1 MIDITSGFSVS
12 DLRETLSFARTP
24 LRILLI
30 LIISWIALRA
40 SGRLLRVF
48 RGFLMER
55 ANDQLEELKRIE
67 TLNQVFRYLISTIIW
82 VVTGMLILSELG
94 ISIAPVLAA
103 AGVLGIA
110 IGFGAQSLVKDFFSG
125 FFILLENQ
133 VRQGDVV
140 EVGGKDGLV
149 QEVTLRYIRLQDY
162 EGNIH
167 FIPNGNITTV
177 TNKSRE
183 FAYAVIDLKISYKAD
198 IDQVLKLMKEVGD
211 ALREDKEVGS
221 KILDDI
227 EIAGVDDLTD
237 SAVVVKCRFRVQ
249 PLEQW
254 TIRREFQRKIKQAFD
269 KHDISLAYPR
279 LTIAQADQ
287 KAIPSVPAKA
297 KAATRSRQTKQA

>member
-1 MIDITSGFSVS
+1 MTQLILGFNYA
-12 DLRETLSFARTP
+12 DFREILSFSRTP

-30 LIISWIALRA
+30 IVIAWIAYRL
-40 SGRLLRVF
+40 SGKLLRLF
-48 RGFLMER
+48 KGFLLER
-55 ANDQLEELKRIE
+55 SSDHLEELKRIE
-67 TLNQVFRYLISTIIW
+67 TLSTVFRYLFSIIIT

-133 VRQGDVV
+133 VREGDVV
-140 EVGGKDGLV
+140 ELGGKDGLV

-183 FAYAVIDLKISYKAD
+183 FAYAVIDLKVSYKEK
-198 IDQVLKLMKEVGD
+198 IDKVLELMKEVGD
-211 ALREDKEVGS
+211 QLGEDKVFGS
-221 KILDDI
+221 KILDEI
-227 EIAGVDDLTD
+227 EIAGVDDLTE
-237 SAVVVKCRFRVQ
+237 SAVVIKCRFKVL

-254 TIRREFQRKIKQAFD
+254 NVRREFQLRIKQAFD
-269 KHDISLAYPR
+269 EHHISLAYPR
-279 LTIAQADQ
+279 LTIAQAEVKSAQHMPD
-287 KAIPSVPAKA
+287 KAEAN
-297 KAATRSRQTKQA
+297 TRTNA

>member
-1 MIDITSGFSVS
+1 VI
-12 DLRETLSFARTP
+12 A
-24 LRILLI
+24 
-30 LIISWIALRA
+30 WIAYRL
-40 SGRLLRVF
+40 SGKLLRLF
-48 RGFLMER
+48 KGFLLER
-55 ANDQLEELKRIE
+55 SSDHLEELKRIE
-67 TLNQVFRYLISTIIW
+67 TLSQVFRYLFSIIIT

-140 EVGGKDGLV
+140 ELGGKDGLV

-183 FAYAVIDLKISYKAD
+183 FAYAVIDLKVSYKEK
-198 IDQVLKLMKEVGD
+198 IDKVLELMKKVGD
-211 ALREDKEVGS
+211 QLSEDEIFGS
-221 KILDDI
+221 KIMDEI
-227 EIAGVDDLTD
+227 EIAGVDDLTE
-237 SAVVVKCRFRVQ
+237 SAVVIKCRFKVR

-254 TIRREFQRKIKQAFD
+254 NVKREFQFRIKQAFD
-269 KHDISLAYPR
+269 EHHISLAYPR
-279 LTIAQADQ
+279 LVIAEAEVKPDRH
-287 KAIPSVPAKA
+287 VPDNAGSEPRA
-297 KAATRSRQTKQA
+297 NA

>member
-1 MIDITSGFSVS
+1 MTNLLPGLSMADIHEI
-12 DLRETLSFARTP
+12 LNLSRTP
-24 LRILLI
+24 IHIILILLI
-30 LIISWIALRA
+30 AWGAYRV
-40 SGRLLRVF
+40 SGKAIRVF
-48 RGFLMER
+48 KAFLLNR
-55 ANDQLEELKRIE
+55 ATDHLEELKRIE
-67 TLNQVFRYLISTIIW
+67 TLSRVFRYLFSIVIT

-140 EVGGKDGLV
+140 EVAGKDGLV

-183 FAYAVIDLKISYKAD
+183 FAYAVIDLKVSYRAD
-198 IDQVLKLMKEVGD
+198 IEQVIKLMKDVGD
-211 ALREDKEVGS
+211 QLREDEKIGS

-237 SAVVVKCRFRVQ
+237 TAVVIKCRFRVL

-254 TIRREFQRKIKQAFD
+254 NVKREFLQRIKRSFGKNDIDLAF
-269 KHDISLAYPR
+269 PR
-279 LTIAQADQ
+279 LTVFQGKGDMPATAAKPKSPTRPKRADG
-287 KAIPSVPAKA
+287 
-297 KAATRSRQTKQA
+297 